1 MSRPRDGTAAQ
12 VGRAQAGPAATGRTQ
27 AGRAGTG
34 PVGTGPV
41 GTGPAGTGRTRVTV
55 GGAARGSAPDL
66 GDPPAQLKARLAGVR
81 ALLLDMDGVVVL
93 RGSPLPGAAEAVNA
107 LVARGI
113 PFRFLTN
120 SSIWSRD
127 TLARKLTAS
136 GIAVGPSEIVTALSA
151 SAALAARRWPGEPL
165 YVLAAPDALREFEGQ
180 RLLSHEEAAAP
191 DARVAAVIVGDAGEG
206 FTYARLNTA
215 FRLVLRGARLVDMH
229 RNRWWLT
236 PEGITL
242 DSGAFV
248 RALEF
253 AAGRRALLVGKPSPA
268 FFAAAL
274 DSLAADR
281 ELARSAVLMVGD
293 DLQSDIAGAKQSG
306 LRAAFVLTGK
316 HGPLELAAA
325 RRRGGTAVPD
335 LVAAALSAVVA
346 ALD

>member
-1 MSRPRDGTAAQ
+1 MSRPEDGAA
-12 VGRAQAGPAATGRTQ
+12 RETGPAA
-27 AGRAGTG
+27 AA
-34 PVGTGPV
+34 
-41 GTGPAGTGRTRVTV
+41 V
-55 GGAARGSAPDL
+55 GGAAHGAAPDVC
-66 GDPPAQLKARLAGVR
+66 DPPAQLKARLAGVR

-120 SSIWSRD
+120 SSLWSRD

-191 DARVAAVIVGDAGEG
+191 DGRAAAVIVGDAAEG

-215 FRLVLRGARLVDMH
+215 FRLVLRGARLVAMH

-253 AAGRRALLVGKPSPA
+253 AAGRRALVVGKPSPA

-274 DSLAADR
+274 DSLAAEPTPERRRTDVPAAGGSGVPAADR
-281 ELARSAVLMVGD
+281 ALARSDVLMVGD
-293 DLQSDIAGAKQSG
+293 DLQSDVAGARQSG
-306 LRAAFVLTGK
+306 LRAAFVLSGK